1 MNEWVEALT
10 RVLELPGDVDVKSVL
25 DVARDVAHNVE
36 RPAAPISTYLVGVAV
51 GRGMSP
57 EVAVERVQQLVQT
70 WPASEADQRECL
82 VFAGRHRVVV
92 GEGVADVIPGWAG
105 SCCERGH
112 RVVDPAWC
120 GEHENVTV
128 LGAVHLSG
136 AQCRDC
142 VVHTERGDQA
152 SLPRLWSACLAHSR
166 RWGWVL
172 RGAER

>member
-70 WPASEADQRECL
+70 WPASE
-82 VFAGRHRVVV
+82 
-92 GEGVADVIPGWAG
+92 
-105 SCCERGH
+105 S
-112 RVVDPAWC
+112 
-120 GEHENVTV
+120 
-128 LGAVHLSG
+128 
-136 AQCRDC
+136 
-142 VVHTERGDQA
+142 
-152 SLPRLWSACLAHSR
+152 
-166 RWGWVL
+166 
-172 RGAER
+172 